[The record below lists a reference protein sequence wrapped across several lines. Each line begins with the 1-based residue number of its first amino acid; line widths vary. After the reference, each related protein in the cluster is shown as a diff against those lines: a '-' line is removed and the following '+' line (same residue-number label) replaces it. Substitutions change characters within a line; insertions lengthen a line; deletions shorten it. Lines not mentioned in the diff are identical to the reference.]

1 MPIHRT
7 KPWKRGSDDHRR
19 IVRTRAKRRANL
31 RPSRLVR
38 ALWCED
44 RSTAVCDITYS
55 ARVLNILSSNAC
67 GVHDALCGA
76 CRNAGCSGIQRAG
89 AVAGA

>member
-7 KPWKRGSDDHRR
+7 KPWKRGSDDYRR
-19 IVRTRAKRRANL
+19 IVRTRVKRRANL

-38 ALWCED
+38 TLCRKG
-44 RSTAVCDITYS
+44 RSAAIRDITYS

-67 GVHDALCGA
+67 GVHDAFCGA
-76 CRNAGCSGIQRAG
+76 CRNA
-89 AVAGA
+89 